1 MENGGGFSA
10 REVYGVEIFAMILS
24 RLKISCEFYIFALP
38 RGFRGRE
45 SAVFRN
51 MRQKRRVGGKR
62 KNPLVFVI
70 SRCSICPSCR
80 ISSPRKIIGI
90 EDAGKNSQS
99 VSRICVSAKK
109 NDENFTAKFSW
120 SGRERCAT
128 ILFSGGLMPF
138 FRHQR
143 FTKVGFNFFY
153 SLEYISKDLSFTLYY
168 YNKNYIGLFY
178 FEFFFVYFYFHK

>member
-10 REVYGVEIFAMILS
+10 REVYGVEIFAMILL

-109 NDENFTAKFSW
+109 KRWKFHSQIFLIRP
-120 SGRERCAT
+120 GEMRDD
-128 ILFSGGLMPF
+128 PF
-138 FRHQR
+138 FWWLDAFFQTPT
-143 FTKVGFNFFY
+143 FYESGFQ
-153 SLEYISKDLSFTLYY
+153 
-168 YNKNYIGLFY
+168 LFLFARIY
-178 FEFFFVYFYFHK
+178 FERFIFHIILL